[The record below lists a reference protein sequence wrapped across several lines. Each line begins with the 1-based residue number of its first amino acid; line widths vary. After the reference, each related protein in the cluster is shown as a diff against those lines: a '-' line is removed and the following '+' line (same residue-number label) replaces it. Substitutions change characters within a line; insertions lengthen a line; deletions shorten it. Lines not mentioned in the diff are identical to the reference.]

1 MLAPIEG
8 ETAMFHSR
16 SLTHAALLAATLLS
30 SALLSSAASAQVTFH
45 RGNDADPETL
55 DVQKTS
61 VISEAHL
68 MRDLYDG
75 LMIHNAKGE
84 VIYGVAESHTMSADG
99 KVFTFTLRPNAKWS
113 NGDAFKASDYV
124 YSFRRIINPET
135 GAKYANILY
144 PLKNAEKINKKQE
157 GAKLEDLG
165 VKAIDDRT
173 LEITLERSTPYFLE
187 LLAHQTGLPVH
198 PASVEKHGKDFVK
211 PENWVS
217 NGAYVLKSWTP
228 NSDIRLE
235 KNPQFHDARN
245 VQIERIIYYPT
256 PDFAAASRRFMAG
269 ELQFTTDIPA
279 DQVKFLKDK
288 LGDQVKIAPY
298 LGTYYLAFNM
308 AKKPFDDV
316 RVRQALSMVMDR
328 EFIAEQIWGG
338 TMVPAYSFVPPGIGN
353 YGKPAAAAWADR
365 SPIEREDDAKKLLA
379 AAGFGPGKPL
389 KVEIRYNTTDNNRRT
404 VVAVADQW
412 KQIGVETT
420 FINTDGKTH
429 FAHLREGGDFDVAR
443 VGWIGDYS
451 DPQNFLFLVQ
461 SDNTGFNYA
470 KFKNPEYDGLM
481 KQAENESDL
490 KKRADILFKAEAIF
504 TREQP
509 YAPMLFYSTKTL
521 VSSRLEGFQPN
532 LRGAYAT
539 RFYTLKP

>member
-1 MLAPIEG
+1 M
-8 ETAMFHSR
+8 TMFHKH
-16 SLTHAALLAATLLS
+16 SLFRAAVLASATI
-30 SALLSSAASAQVTFH
+30 LSSAAFAQVTFH
-45 RGNDADPETL
+45 RGNDGDPETL

-61 VISEAHL
+61 TVVEAHL
-68 MRDLYDG
+68 TRDMIEG
-75 LMIHNAKGE
+75 LMIHNAAG
-84 VIYGVAESHTMSADG
+84 VVVPGVAESHTASADG
-99 KVFTFTLRPNAKWS
+99 KVYTFKLRANAKWS
-113 NGDAFKASDYV
+113 NGDPVKASDFV
-124 YSFRRIINPET
+124 YSFRRIMNPET

-144 PLKNAEKINKKQE
+144 SMKNAEKINKKD
-157 GAKLEDLG
+157 ASVKPEDLG

-173 LEITLERSTPYFLE
+173 LEITLERPTPYFLE
-187 LLAHQTGLPVH
+187 LLTHATGLPVH

-217 NGAYVLKSWTP
+217 NGAYVLKEWTP
-228 NSDIRLE
+228 NSSIRLE
-235 KNPQFHDARN
+235 KNPHFHDAAN

-256 PDFAAASRRFMAG
+256 PDYAAASRRFMAG

-279 DQVKFLKDK
+279 DQVKFLKER

-308 AKKPFDDV
+308 SKKPFDDV
-316 RVRQALSMVMDR
+316 RVRQALSMAMDR

-353 YGKPAAAAWADR
+353 YGKPAAAPWAEK

-379 AAGFGPGKPL
+379 AAGYGPGKPL

-451 DPQNFLFLVQ
+451 DPHNFLFLVL
-461 SDNTGFNYA
+461 SDNKGFNYA
-470 KFKNPEYDGLM
+470 RYNNPEYDALV
-481 KQAENESDL
+481 KQAENETDL
-490 KKRADILFKAEAIF
+490 KKRADILFKAEQIF
-504 TREQP
+504 TRDQP
-509 YAPMLFYSTKTL
+509 YAPVLFYSTKNL
-521 VSSRLEGFQPN
+521 VSNKLEGFQSN

-539 RFYTLKP
+539 RFYRLKP